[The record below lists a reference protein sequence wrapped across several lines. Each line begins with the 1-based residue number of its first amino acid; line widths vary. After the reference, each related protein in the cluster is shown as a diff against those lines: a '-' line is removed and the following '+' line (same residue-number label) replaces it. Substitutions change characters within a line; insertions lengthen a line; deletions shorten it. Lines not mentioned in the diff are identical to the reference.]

1 MDILKLLKEGATVES
16 ITEDFFDALEDAQ
29 SEYDKWQEEEKKKAA
44 ALAQKKLEE
53 EYARERRAKARE
65 ALGAAIIE
73 YFSTLDVAIDE
84 ETYKNVDLIIDALP
98 KIKVVRSNFGGWF

>member
-1 MDILKLLKEGATVES
+1 MNILDMLKKGKSVEDL
-16 ITEDFFDALEDAQ
+16 TEEFYDNLESAVT
-29 SEYDKWQEEEKKKAA
+29 EYEAWKKAEEEKAK

-53 EYARERRAKARE
+53 GYAREKRAKARE

>member
-1 MDILKLLKEGATVES
+1 MDILKLLKEGISVEE

-29 SEYDKWQEEEKKKAA
+29 NEYDQWQEEEKRKAA

-53 EYARERRAKARE
+53 EYVKEKRAKARE